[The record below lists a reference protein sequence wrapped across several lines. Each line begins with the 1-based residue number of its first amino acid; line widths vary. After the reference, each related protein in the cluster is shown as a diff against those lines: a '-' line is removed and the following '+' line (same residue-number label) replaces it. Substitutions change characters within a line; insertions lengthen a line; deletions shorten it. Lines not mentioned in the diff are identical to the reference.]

1 MTHEEDKPGLPP
13 QGCPPNRTGSSPDPA
28 GFDTVSDGWLHLAGA
43 RPDDDRDDHRN
54 RAETNFDRADGNILT
69 NNAPLGYV
77 NNHRDNNHHDHHR
90 PSDPDPDDHHGNS
103 TADDCIADACADDH
117 DDHHRPSDPDPTTNN
132 DIDIGRFVPSVARSG
147 SLVVQPAEADFS
159 GCSGDNPRLGS
170 ETCPDVVRDLAGE
183 TDSSPNLVPHHGR
196 RVRI

>member
-90 PSDPDPDDHHGNS
+90 PSDPDP
-103 TADDCIADACADDH
+103 
-117 DDHHRPSDPDPTTNN
+117 TTNN